1 MSPDEQ
7 DNRIKKELFQR
18 LQENEKRKREK
29 EIQQLDLEACQK
41 SHLCQSFKDYEAKLQ
56 GINSKFWKY

>member
-7 DNRIKKELFQR
+7 DSRIKKELFKK
-18 LQENEKRKREK
+18 LQENENRKQEK
-29 EIQQLDLEACQK
+29 EIQQLDLEAYPI

-56 GINSKFWKY
+56 GKNSKFWK